1 MIVLIRRSTNPVA
14 VHPNTKPMSTPPPSE
29 PISSSTPGTSR
40 PCVYL
45 LVSREEPEVFKLG
58 ITGDLPTRVASLA
71 SSFGACEPAASA
83 LVRTR
88 HLRAALRLER
98 LLQTAFDAARWRTV
112 GPRPGGRGERGNGYT
127 EWYRREALEEML
139 RLVADLIVRDAKVDV
154 ERFAIERD
162 LSTFLRRSAHE
173 GSDRTAGAGRSRGR
187 ARAEADGR
195 ARWEQGEVAFQRLQ
209 EFVEGRRDRLLS
221 AGLPTIDAQGCLR
234 RTLTFQAQPEV
245 ETQAQSPGADE
256 WDALFSLCRLAYRT
270 HREHGGINY
279 LQHCRYL
286 AADRVELEFA
296 LAPLFN
302 SPPETFFP
310 PSDLPRRLWAWFSDA
325 QLPWC

>member
-1 MIVLIRRSTNPVA
+1 MRHPTNPGA
-14 VHPNTKPMSTPPPSE
+14 VHPNRNPSPAPTPSE
-29 PISSSTPGTSR
+29 PSGFGAPGTLCT
-40 PCVYL
+40 CVYL
-45 LVSREEPEVFKLG
+45 LVSRDQPEVFKLG

-71 SSFGACEPAASA
+71 SSFGACEPGASA

-88 HLRAALRLER
+88 HLRAALRLKR

-112 GPRPGGRGERGNGYT
+112 GPRLGGRDERGNGHT

-139 RLVADLIVRDAKVDV
+139 RLVADLITRDDKAGV
-154 ERFAIERD
+154 ERFVIERD
-162 LSTFLRRSAHE
+162 LSAFLRRSAHE

-195 ARWEQGEVAFQRLQ
+195 ARWKQGEVVFQRLQ

-221 AGLPTIDAQGCLR
+221 AGRPTIDARGCLR
-234 RTLTFQAQPEV
+234 RTFTFQAQPEV

-286 AADRVELEFA
+286 SNGRVELEFA
-296 LAPLFN
+296 LDPLFN
-302 SPPETFFP
+302 GHPDTFLP
-310 PSDLPRRLWAWFSDA
+310 PSDLPR
-325 QLPWC
+325 